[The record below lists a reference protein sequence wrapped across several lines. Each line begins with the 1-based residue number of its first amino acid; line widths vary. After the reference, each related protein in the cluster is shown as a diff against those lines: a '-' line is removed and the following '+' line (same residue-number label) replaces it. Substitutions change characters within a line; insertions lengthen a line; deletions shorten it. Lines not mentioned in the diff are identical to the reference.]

1 MNYRSRFFL
10 GVLLIAG
17 VVTAATY
24 LGSYNVAAD
33 EPHWG
38 VTASMLAGIRDRSIA
53 RSASAVTVRDLA
65 DPELISEGA
74 GHYAAMCAGCHLAPG
89 TAETELRAGM
99 YPKPPDLTVSSGR
112 DPRETFWIIKHG
124 IKMSGMPA
132 WGMTHDDESIWGL
145 VAFVRQLPNLD
156 ATAYQRAVG
165 SHGESGHAHASGAHG
180 GAHGDAPPTTSG
192 CTMTPA
198 EQSADEHTHA
208 TAAEHEH

>member
-1 MNYRSRFFL
+1 MNYRSRL
-10 GVLLIAG
+10 GVAALVIVA

-33 EPHWG
+33 EPHWSLTEG
-38 VTASMLAGIRDRSIA
+38 ILAGIRNRSIA
-53 RSASAVTVRDLA
+53 SRASAVTVRDLA
-65 DPELISEGA
+65 DPELISQGA

-89 TAETELRAGM
+89 MAETELRAGM
-99 YPKPPDLTVSSGR
+99 YPKPPDFTVPSGR

-124 IKMSGMPA
+124 IKMSGMSA
-132 WGMTHDDESIWGL
+132 WGTTHDDESIWGL

-165 SHGESGHAHASGAHG
+165 SHGESGHEHG
-180 GAHGDAPPTTSG
+180 SSAHGDAPPTTSG
-192 CTMTPA
+192 CTMIPA